1 MHGIVVK
8 WDPPHPRSRME
19 AGAGLPNPTMTEHGI
34 LYFTQYPVVPKR
46 LSFLVLIVYFTPIQL
61 VSSERRRL
69 DSCHAEAESA
79 F

>member
-34 LYFTQYPVVPKR
+34 LYFAQYPVVPKIYKR
-46 LSFLVLIVYFTPIQL
+46 LSFLVLI
-61 VSSERRRL
+61 SK
-69 DSCHAEAESA
+69 
-79 F
+79 